1 MYFECYLC
9 YYTNFHN
16 SHIKYGFYLKLVRK
30 LYYLTI
36 VLSLRTFDPFLREG
50 NVDWELP
57 LTVWT
62 KSWALTVWF
71 SIYISHKMGH
81 TNSLTVY
88 SGSLDHVLEF
98 FFFFT
103 HLVHTQQA
111 CLLHL
116 KSSWRIYTEILFT
129 KCQIVYD
136 VLNSISFSYFPTST
150 GLEVCKLYLW
160 DALPSSV
167 MSDTTELLNWTCQA
181 SGFSAN
187 FLLSSNIEKCR
198 QSLESWRSWEICK
211 YWPSAI
217 GMHTS
222 GFSPGIV
229 KTEVEEVDE
238 VSPEAENLV
247 LAHVF
252 QYNHGSNFLVFSL

>member
-71 SIYISHKMGH
+71 SIYISHQMGH

-88 SGSLDHVLEF
+88 SGPLDHVLEF
-98 FFFFT
+98 FFFF
-103 HLVHTQQA
+103 HSF
-111 CLLHL
+111 
-116 KSSWRIYTEILFT
+116 SSYTE
-129 KCQIVYD
+129 
-136 VLNSISFSYFPTST
+136 SMSFVPEIF
-150 GLEVCKLYLW
+150 LA
-160 DALPSSV
+160 ALHWNTIYQ
-167 MSDTTELLNWTCQA
+167 MSNCVWC
-181 SGFSAN
+181 S
-187 FLLSSNIEKCR
+187 
-198 QSLESWRSWEICK
+198 
-211 YWPSAI
+211 
-217 GMHTS
+217 
-222 GFSPGIV
+222 
-229 KTEVEEVDE
+229 
-238 VSPEAENLV
+238 
-247 LAHVF
+247 
-252 QYNHGSNFLVFSL
+252 